1 MKKFTYSVLFF
12 FLVANTYANTPL
24 WKTNT
29 SESTQAPKYQKLKK
43 MSGTSVKKQALQP
56 GEEWKPGTCTIFETL
71 DAGKTWEETE
81 SYRYEY
87 GNYGLLLSEESQ
99 NQKTFYKYDS
109 HGNWIEKIT
118 QTAQSGIGS
127 NVVWINSEKNVRAF
141 DNIVPSFQTIKQDF
155 TWDATSNQWVQVYK
169 HEKLITRDEQNNVQ
183 SVIVR
188 SYADETNYVDLEG
201 FRVVYEKGVASSITK
216 FAYDHISGSMKA
228 DLTLQDIVWEECGQ
242 ILNVDYMCMDDIRA
256 KSYNI
261 SYDGEIVAS
270 TTITYNTEGLYSCTK
285 TTKDAFEDYTEIYKY
300 TKLDNNGSYEES
312 VEIEISGNIEEGEKI
327 VEHFNDY
334 KFQTDMI
341 YYMYEQGTWN
351 ELETLQ
357 MAPSYENDK
366 LMEVIIS
373 VTNPETGELEPVE
386 KNVFGEHILSGIDE
400 VKNFNGKIYLNPN
413 DKNLYIISHEPV
425 NYTIHSIDGQQI
437 SRGRVSGNESIST
450 EHLNAGAY
458 IILVTNGTS
467 SQSLKFIK

>member
-109 HGNWIEKIT
+109 HGNWIEKTT

-300 TKLDNNGSYEES
+300 TELDNNGSYEES

-386 KNVFGEHILSGIDE
+386 KNVFGEHILSGIENTKSFD
-400 VKNFNGKIYLNPN
+400 GKAYLNPIDQHIYITTN
-413 DKNLYIISHEPV
+413 ENAHYTIYTIDGKIVLNGYTTGEDCIATEDWENGIYII
-425 NYTIHSIDGQQI
+425 TI
-437 SRGRVSGNESIST
+437 
-450 EHLNAGAY
+450 
-458 IILVTNGTS
+458 NGKNS
-467 SQSLKFIK
+467 SYSVKLLK

>member
-12 FLVANTYANTPL
+12 FLVANTNANTSL
-24 WKTNT
+24 WRTNT
-29 SESTQAPKYQKLKK
+29 SENPQAPKLQKLKK
-43 MSGTSVKKQALQP
+43 ISDTSIKKQALQP
-56 GEEWKPGTCTIFETL
+56 GQEWKPSTCIIFETL

-99 NQKTFYKYDS
+99 NKKILYKYDS
-109 HGNWIEKIT
+109 HGNWVEKIT
-118 QTAQSGIGS
+118 QTAQPGIES
-127 NVVWINSEKNVRAF
+127 NVVWINSEKNVRSF

-155 TWDATSNQWVQVYK
+155 TWDAASNQWIQVYK
-169 HEKLITRDEQNNVQ
+169 HEKLITRDEQNRVQ

-201 FRVVYEKGVASSITK
+201 FRVVYEKGVASSITT
-216 FAYDHISGSMKA
+216 FAYDYISGSMKA
-228 DLTLQDIVWEECGQ
+228 DLTLQDIVWEKCGQ

-300 TKLDNNGSYEES
+300 TELDNNGSYEES
-312 VEIEISGNIEEGEKI
+312 VEIEISGIIEEGDKI

-334 KFQTDMI
+334 KFQTDMT
-341 YYMYEQGTWN
+341 YYTYEQGTWN
-351 ELETLQ
+351 KLETLQ
-357 MAPSYENDK
+357 MSPTYKDDK

-373 VTNPETGELEPVE
+373 VTNPDTGELEPVE
-386 KNVFGEHILSGIDE
+386 KNVFGEHILSGIE
-400 VKNFNGKIYLNPN
+400 NTKSFNGKAYLNPI
-413 DKNLYIISHEPV
+413 DQNLYITTNE
-425 NYTIHSIDGQQI
+425 NARYTIYTIDGKI
-437 SRGRVSGNESIST
+437 VSNGYTTGEDCIATKDWKNGI
-450 EHLNAGAY
+450 Y
-458 IILVTNGTS
+458 IVTINGKNS
-467 SQSLKFIK
+467 SYSVKLLK

>member
-1 MKKFTYSVLFF
+1 
-12 FLVANTYANTPL
+12 
-24 WKTNT
+24 
-29 SESTQAPKYQKLKK
+29 
-43 MSGTSVKKQALQP
+43 
-56 GEEWKPGTCTIFETL
+56 
-71 DAGKTWEETE
+71 
-81 SYRYEY
+81 
-87 GNYGLLLSEESQ
+87 
-99 NQKTFYKYDS
+99 
-109 HGNWIEKIT
+109 
-118 QTAQSGIGS
+118 
-127 NVVWINSEKNVRAF
+127 
-141 DNIVPSFQTIKQDF
+141 
-155 TWDATSNQWVQVYK
+155 
-169 HEKLITRDEQNNVQ
+169 
-183 SVIVR
+183 
-188 SYADETNYVDLEG
+188 
-201 FRVVYEKGVASSITK
+201 
-216 FAYDHISGSMKA
+216 
-228 DLTLQDIVWEECGQ
+228 
-242 ILNVDYMCMDDIRA
+242 
-256 KSYNI
+256 
-261 SYDGEIVAS
+261 
-270 TTITYNTEGLYSCTK
+270 
-285 TTKDAFEDYTEIYKY
+285 
-300 TKLDNNGSYEES
+300 
-312 VEIEISGNIEEGEKI
+312 
-327 VEHFNDY
+327 
-334 KFQTDMI
+334 MI